1 MDSTNLQQNLYW
13 YLLRVAI
20 SSKHV
25 LMEIGDKYDLTVMQF
40 YALCVL
46 GNDHSVP
53 MNSLSKM
60 LFCDASNVTGIVDRL
75 FARDLIKREENPKDR
90 RVKMITLT
98 PAGAEVCKKIFE
110 DLPNATSPASGV
122 DKLSADKREQL
133 AVLLK
138 EVLQD

>member
-1 MDSTNLQQNLYW
+1 MDKSDLQQTLYW

-25 LMEIGDKYDLTVMQF
+25 LMDIGEKYDLTVMQF

-46 GNDHSVP
+46 ENDKSIP
-53 MNSLSKM
+53 MNSLSKL

-75 FARDLIKREENPKDR
+75 FQRKLIKREENPNDR

-98 PAGAEVCKKIFE
+98 PEGNEVCKQIFA
-110 DLPNATSPASGV
+110 DIPKVTPDGITALPA
-122 DKLSADKREQL
+122 KKQQQL
-133 AVLLK
+133 LDLLK
-138 EVLQD
+138 DVLDI

>member
-1 MDSTNLQQNLYW
+1 MDKSDLQQNLYW

-25 LMEIGDKYDLTVMQF
+25 LMNIGEKYDLTVMQF

-46 GNDHSVP
+46 ENDKSIP
-53 MNSLSKM
+53 MNSLSKL

-75 FARDLIKREENPKDR
+75 FQRKLIKREENPNDR

-98 PAGAEVCKKIFE
+98 PEGYEVCKKIFA
-110 DLPNATSPASGV
+110 DIPKVTPDG
-122 DKLSADKREQL
+122 LSTLSKEKQKQL
-133 AVLLK
+133 LDLLK
-138 EVLQD
+138 EILDR